1 MGGEIVE
8 TDNIPITI
16 NGTDHK
22 AGTYKGRP
30 YKGDAE
36 LDAIADDIVILLR
49 TKDLPIWQ
57 AKEVLKKASSLID
70 WEIMK

>member
-1 MGGEIVE
+1 MA
-8 TDNIPITI
+8 TYNIPNTI

-36 LDAIADDIVILLR
+36 LDAIADSIVTLLR
-49 TKDLPIWQ
+49 TEGLTIWQ
-57 AKEVLKKASSLID
+57 AKEVLKTASRLID

>member
-1 MGGEIVE
+1 MA

-16 NGTDHK
+16 NEVDHK
-22 AGTYKGRP
+22 AGTYRGLP

-36 LDAIADDIVILLR
+36 LDAIADCIVSLLR
-49 TKDLPIWQ
+49 TEGLLIWQ

>member
-1 MGGEIVE
+1 MA

-22 AGTYKGRP
+22 AGTYRGLP

-36 LDAIADDIVILLR
+36 LDAIADGIVILLR
-49 TKDLPIWQ
+49 KEGLTIWQ
-57 AKEVLKKASSLID
+57 AKEVLKTASRLID

>member
-8 TDNIPITI
+8 KDNIPITI

-30 YKGDAE
+30 YKCDAE
-36 LDAIADDIVILLR
+36 LDAIADSIVTLLR
-49 TKDLPIWQ
+49 TEGLTIWQ
-57 AKEVLKKASSLID
+57 AKEVLRKASRLID

>member
-1 MGGEIVE
+1 MGGEILA

-16 NGTDHK
+16 NGADHK
-22 AGTYKGRP
+22 AGTYRGLP

-36 LDAIADDIVILLR
+36 LDAIADGIVILLR
-49 TKDLPIWQ
+49 KESLTIWQ
-57 AKEVLKKASSLID
+57 AKEVLKTASRLID

>member
-1 MGGEIVE
+1 MGGEIVA
-8 TDNIPITI
+8 TDYIPITI
-16 NGTDHK
+16 NEIDHK

-36 LDAIADDIVILLR
+36 MDAIADSIVTLIR
-49 TKDLPIWQ
+49 TEGMTIWQ
-57 AKEVLKKASSLID
+57 AKEVLKKASRLID

>member
-1 MGGEIVE
+1 MA
-8 TDNIPITI
+8 TDYIPITI
-16 NGTDHK
+16 NGLDHK

-30 YKGDAE
+30 YKGAAE
-36 LDAIADDIVILLR
+36 LDAIADSIVTLLR
-49 TKDLPIWQ
+49 TEGLTIWQ

>member
-1 MGGEIVE
+1 MGGEILA
-8 TDNIPITI
+8 TDIIPITI

-22 AGTYKGRP
+22 AGTYRGLP

-36 LDAIADDIVILLR
+36 LDAIADGIVILLR
-49 TKDLPIWQ
+49 KEGLTIWQ
-57 AKEVLKKASSLID
+57 AKEVLKTASRLID

>member
-1 MGGEIVE
+1 MGGEIVA
-8 TDNIPITI
+8 TDYIPITI
-16 NGTDHK
+16 NVADHK

-36 LDAIADDIVILLR
+36 LDAIVTLLR
-49 TKDLPIWQ
+49 TEGLTIWQ
-57 AKEVLKKASSLID
+57 GKEVLKTASRLID

>member
-1 MGGEIVE
+1 MGGEIVA
-8 TDNIPITI
+8 TDYIPITI
-16 NGTDHK
+16 NGIDHK

-30 YKGDAE
+30 YKGYAE
-36 LDAIADDIVILLR
+36 LDAIADGIVSLLR
-49 TKDLPIWQ
+49 KEGLPIWQ